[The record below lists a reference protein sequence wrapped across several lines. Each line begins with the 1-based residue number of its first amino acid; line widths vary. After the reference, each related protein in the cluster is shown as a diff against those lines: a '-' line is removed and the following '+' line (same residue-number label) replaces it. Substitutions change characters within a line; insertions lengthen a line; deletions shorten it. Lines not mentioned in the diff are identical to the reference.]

1 MIYLKKFNESN
12 LSKVNLNHFCQ
23 INLAYLIDDG
33 FKIKIK
39 KNNFSNENRLD
50 IDIKKYS
57 NGKKVIFTYDEIKD
71 DFIPFLYYL
80 NNNYNICCINFWHN
94 KDCTN
99 YSFFNRRG
107 SFPSLFSSQ
116 QSEQTVED
124 LIEDKISSTNPIRE
138 ITIEVKNN

>member
-1 MIYLKKFNESN
+1 MKHLKNFNESN

-50 IDIKKYS
+50 IDIKKYI
-57 NGKKVIFTYDEIKD
+57 NGKKVIFTYNEIKD
-71 DFIPFLYYL
+71 DFIPFLYNL

-94 KDCTN
+94 KDFTN

-107 SFPSLFSSQ
+107 YQ
-116 QSEQTVED
+116 QSDQTIED

-138 ITIEVKNN
+138 MTIEVKNN